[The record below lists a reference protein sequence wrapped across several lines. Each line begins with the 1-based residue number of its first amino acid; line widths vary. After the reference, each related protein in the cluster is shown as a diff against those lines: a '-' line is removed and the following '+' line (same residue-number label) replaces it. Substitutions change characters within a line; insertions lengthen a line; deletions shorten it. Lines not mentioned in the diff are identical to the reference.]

1 MDVFMTGPTLD
12 LPPEVREHKM
22 PAGHPTPV
30 RVLLR
35 GLEIIQ
41 ALNRHGPLSTAGLA
55 QRLRLARTTIN
66 RCLATLE
73 ARGYVER
80 DPVTRRFA
88 LTLQVRQLS
97 QGFDAVAE
105 RMESVRRNLRAAA
118 SRLQW
123 PASLMRFDWPDMRV
137 EDSTDRSSGF
147 AVEYFERGALLPV
160 LTTASGKAFL
170 AYTSAGARE
179 AILDHLWPGRP
190 EETKAFWADR
200 AALDRELAAA
210 RERGFARAV
219 RPLRLT
225 EQGSIAVPVLVDNEP
240 VAVVAVRF
248 ALSAVSFDDA
258 RKRLLPVLQEV
269 ARPAPLGVAAMVPT
283 PVSGAASA
291 AAGSG
296 AAG

>member
-1 MDVFMTGPTLD
+1 MDDRMTGPSVD

-35 GLEIIQ
+35 GLEIIE

-73 ARGYVER
+73 SRGYVER
-80 DPVTRRFA
+80 DSVSRRFS
-88 LTLQVRQLS
+88 LTVQVKQLS
-97 QGFDAVAE
+97 QGFDVVAE
-105 RMESVRRNLRAAA
+105 RLELVRRNLRTAAP
-118 SRLQW
+118 RVQW
-123 PASLMRFDWPDMRV
+123 PLSLMRFDWPDMLV

-147 AVEYFERGALLPV
+147 AVEYFERGSLLPV

-170 AYTSAGARE
+170 AYVSPAARE
-179 AILDHLWPGRP
+179 AILDHLWPDRP
-190 EETKAFWADR
+190 EETKTFWADR
-200 AALDRELAAA
+200 QALLRELATS

-248 ALSAVSFDDA
+248 ALSAVSFDEA
-258 RKRLLPVLQEV
+258 RRRLLPMLQEI
-269 ARPAPLGVAAMVPT
+269 ARPVLISSATAQPVP
-283 PVSGAASA
+283 PSA
-291 AAGSG
+291 A
-296 AAG
+296 

>member
-1 MDVFMTGPTLD
+1 
-12 LPPEVREHKM
+12 M

-35 GLEIIQ
+35 GLEIIE

-80 DPVTRRFA
+80 DPVTRRFG
-88 LTLQVRQLS
+88 LTLQVKQLS
-97 QGFDAVAE
+97 QGFDGTAE
-105 RMESVRRNLRAAA
+105 RLEAVRRNLRAAA
-118 SRLQW
+118 PRVQW
-123 PASLMRFDWPDMRV
+123 PLSLMRFNWPEMLV

-147 AVEYFERGALLPV
+147 AVEYFERGTLLPV

-170 AYTSAGARE
+170 AFTTPAVRE
-179 AILDHLWPGRP
+179 AILEYLWPQRS
-190 EETKAFWADR
+190 EETRVSWPDR
-200 AALDRELAAA
+200 AALDRELAAT

-225 EQGSIAVPVLVDNEP
+225 EQGSIAIPVIVDGEP
-240 VAVVAVRF
+240 AAILAVRF
-248 ALSAVSFDDA
+248 ALSAVSFDEA
-258 RKRLLPVLQEV
+258 RKRLLPMLQDIV
-269 ARPAPLGVAAMVPT
+269 RPAPIAGGGIAAV
-283 PVSGAASA
+283 G
-291 AAGSG
+291 
-296 AAG
+296 